1 MNRSRNIIEAIR
13 MRDFVSFLEI
23 LDGGAKAACREAS
36 NRSHDLGLDVADGR
50 AQDALKRKAPDAR

>member
-1 MNRSRNIIEAIR
+1 